1 MTVSQLAIGLL
12 CVIAIS
18 GGQILFKLA
27 SAVGG
32 EAAHERLNLYMYF
45 NWYLLI
51 SLVIYALATV
61 FWVWLLSQVPLK
73 KAYPLMSIAFFLV
86 PLMSRVFLMEAL
98 EARVLVGAL
107 CICFGVFISV
117 R

>member
-1 MTVSQLAIGLL
+1 MTVFQLAIGLL
-12 CVIAIS
+12 CVLAIS

-27 SAVGG
+27 ATVDG
-32 EAAHERLNLYMYF
+32 EATHERLNFNMYF

-51 SLVIYALATV
+51 SLGIYALATV
-61 FWVWLLSQVPLK
+61 LWVWLLGQVPLK

-86 PLMSRVFLMEAL
+86 PVMSRVFLMEAL

-107 CICFGVFISV
+107 CICIGVFISV